1 MKKTVLAVSTAALFG
16 ASASTLAATPTFYV
30 GGQLGYQNVDME
42 ESETWQ
48 GGSFSQDYSVS
59 GLAGGL
65 FAGARF
71 DVTPKVF
78 LAPEVNIG
86 TSNADGGW
94 TNGSGNFFE
103 FEAKNSY
110 GFAVLTGY
118 SLADATD
125 VYARLGY
132 QRTKFEAT
140 SGGPN
145 LDNASASDTFGGFR
159 YGVGMET
166 AIGAQTALRLDWS
179 QTRYS
184 SESYD
189 GGFNNTTTFDPT
201 ESLFQVGI
209 VVSF

>member
-1 MKKTVLAVSTAALFG
+1 
-16 ASASTLAATPTFYV
+16 
-30 GGQLGYQNVDME
+30 ME
-42 ESETWQ
+42 DSETWQ
-48 GGSFSQDYSVS
+48 GGSYSQDYSVS
-59 GLAGGL
+59 GLAGGV

-71 DVTPKVF
+71 DVTPRVF

-94 TNGSGNFFE
+94 TNSSGTSYE
-103 FEAKNSY
+103 LEAKNSY
-110 GFAVLTGY
+110 GIALLTGY
-118 SLADATD
+118 SIAEATD

-140 SGGPN
+140 YAGPN
-145 LDNASASDTFGGFR
+145 FDSEIDSDTFGGFR

-184 SESYD
+184 SESFD
-189 GGFNNTTTFDPT
+189 KQWGTRTFDPT
-201 ESLFQVGI
+201 ESLFQVGV